1 MPKTATQLEQRYV
14 PDEGEKVRLLTLD
27 HLDGRCLAV
36 RRVRRVETEIATDLG
51 GAAHISEGQ
60 RALCRRAAVLAA
72 IVEDAEARWADGQ
85 SFDLPEYLSAV
96 NSLRRILAT
105 IGLERRQQPINGDR
119 LGVRMGE

>member
-1 MPKTATQLEQRYV
+1 MPETATQLEQRYV

-51 GAAHISEGQ
+51 GAEHISEGQ

-105 IGLERRQQPINGDR
+105 IGLERRQPPINGDR
-119 LGVRMGE
+119 RGVLMGE